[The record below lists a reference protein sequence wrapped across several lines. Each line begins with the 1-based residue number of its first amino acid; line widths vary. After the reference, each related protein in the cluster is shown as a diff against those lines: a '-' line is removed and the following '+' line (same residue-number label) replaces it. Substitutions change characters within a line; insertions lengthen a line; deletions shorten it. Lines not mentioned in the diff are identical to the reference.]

1 MAIKKQ
7 LHINL
12 SINIDYG
19 FMIHRFMIYR
29 FIDSYR
35 FIPTSLSELIDNTS
49 GNVNGT
55 ECKSS
60 TENNRCE
67 DCEKIIEGLIEKFPD
82 TYQLCNGNLNKF
94 VY

>member
-1 MAIKKQ
+1 
-7 LHINL
+7 
-12 SINIDYG
+12 
-19 FMIHRFMIYR
+19 MIHRFMINR

-35 FIPTSLSELIDNTS
+35 FMPTSLSELIDNTS

-60 TENNRCE
+60 RENNRCE
-67 DCEKIIEGLIEKFPD
+67 ECEKIIEGLMGKFSD